1 MKTYIDL
8 HIHSTAS
15 DGTLTPT
22 EIVTSALSCADNKK
36 DPIVIALT
44 DHDTVAG
51 VPEFMAEA
59 QKYGSRLTAIPGVE
73 ISTDYH
79 GVEIHILGY
88 NIDVT
93 NSALLEQLKICRES
107 RDGRNEKIIQKLQAE
122 GIQISMDDIRPE
134 DPNETIARPHI
145 AKQLLKKKYVS
156 SVKEAFDKYLA
167 EGRSCYVERIMPTP
181 QEAISLIQNSGGVA
195 VLAHLM
201 YYKKLDA
208 AGKSELTAEL
218 KEAGLLGIETYYN
231 TYTPV
236 EEAFVQ
242 SLSKQHALLQTGG
255 TDFHGKNKPHISLF
269 KGQGE
274 MEVPESIL
282 PEFME
287 AIGEIKV
294 VQPEEQAK
302 MDAVATASH
311 ADSTAGSKSDSA
323 ETTEA
328 APDKTEKISS

>member
-22 EIVTSALSCADNKK
+22 EIVQSALKSTKSEK

-51 VPEFMAEA
+51 VSEFLKEA
-59 QKYGSRLTAIPGVE
+59 KKYKERVTAIPGVE
-73 ISTDYH
+73 ISTNYH

-88 NIDVT
+88 NVDPE
-93 NSALLEQLKICRES
+93 NKELLEQLKICRES
-107 RDGRNEKIIQKLQAE
+107 RDGRNEKIISRLQAE
-122 GIQISMDDIRPE
+122 GFQITMEDIKPE

-145 AKQLLKKKYVS
+145 AKQLMKKKYVS

-181 QEAISLIQNSGGVA
+181 QEAIALIRNSGGIP

-201 YYKKLDA
+201 YYKKLNA
-208 AGKSELTAEL
+208 AEKEVLVSEL
-218 KEAGLLGIETYYN
+218 KEAGLEGIEAYYN

-236 EEAFVQ
+236 EEEYVV
-242 SLSKQHALLQTGG
+242 SLAKQNALLLTGG
-255 TDFHGKNKPHISLF
+255 TDFHGQNKPHISLF
-269 KGQGE
+269 TGQGN
-274 MEVPESIL
+274 MEVPEAIL

-287 AIGEIKV
+287 AI
-294 VQPEEQAK
+294 
-302 MDAVATASH
+302 DFTR
-311 ADSTAGSKSDSA
+311 
-323 ETTEA
+323 
-328 APDKTEKISS
+328 

>member
-22 EIVTSALSCADNKK
+22 EIVQTALKSTKSEK

-51 VPEFMAEA
+51 VSEFLKEA
-59 QKYGSRLTAIPGVE
+59 KKYKERVTAIPGVE
-73 ISTDYH
+73 ISTNYH

-88 NIDVT
+88 NVDPE
-93 NSALLEQLKICRES
+93 NKELLEQLKICRES
-107 RDGRNEKIIQKLQAE
+107 RDGRNEKIISRLQAE
-122 GIQISMDDIRPE
+122 GFQITMEDIKPE

-145 AKQLLKKKYVS
+145 AKQLMKKKYVS

-181 QEAISLIQNSGGVA
+181 QEAIALIRNSGGIP

-201 YYKKLDA
+201 YYKKLNA
-208 AGKSELTAEL
+208 AEKEVLVSEL
-218 KEAGLLGIETYYN
+218 KEAGLEGIEAYYN

-236 EEAFVQ
+236 EEEYVV
-242 SLSKQHALLQTGG
+242 SLAKQNALLLTGG
-255 TDFHGKNKPHISLF
+255 TDFHGQNKPHISLF
-269 KGQGE
+269 TGQGN
-274 MEVPESIL
+274 MEVPEAIL

-287 AIGEIKV
+287 AIGF
-294 VQPEEQAK
+294 
-302 MDAVATASH
+302 TR
-311 ADSTAGSKSDSA
+311 
-323 ETTEA
+323 
-328 APDKTEKISS
+328 

>member
-22 EIVTSALSCADNKK
+22 EIVQTALKSTKSEK

-51 VPEFMAEA
+51 VSEFLKEA
-59 QKYGSRLTAIPGVE
+59 KKNKERVTAIPGVE
-73 ISTDYH
+73 ISTNYH

-88 NIDVT
+88 NVDPE
-93 NSALLEQLKICRES
+93 NKELLEQLKICRES
-107 RDGRNEKIIQKLQAE
+107 RDGRNEKIIARLQAE
-122 GIQISMDDIRPE
+122 GFQITMEDIKPE

-145 AKQLLKKKYVS
+145 AKQLMKKKYVS

-181 QEAISLIQNSGGVA
+181 QEAIRLIKNSGGTP

-201 YYKKLDA
+201 YYKKLNA
-208 AGKSELTAEL
+208 AEKEVLVSEL
-218 KEAGLLGIETYYN
+218 KEAGLEGIEAYYN

-236 EEAFVQ
+236 EEEYVS
-242 SLSKQHALLQTGG
+242 SLAKQNALLLTGG
-255 TDFHGKNKPHISLF
+255 TDFHGQNKPHISLF
-269 KGQGE
+269 TGQGK
-274 MEVPESIL
+274 MEVPEAIL

-287 AIGEIKV
+287 AIGF
-294 VQPEEQAK
+294 
-302 MDAVATASH
+302 TR
-311 ADSTAGSKSDSA
+311 
-323 ETTEA
+323 
-328 APDKTEKISS
+328 

>member
-22 EIVTSALSCADNKK
+22 EIVQTALKSTKSEK

-51 VPEFMAEA
+51 VSEFLKEA
-59 QKYGSRLTAIPGVE
+59 KKNKERVTAIPGVE
-73 ISTDYH
+73 ISTNYH

-88 NIDVT
+88 NVDPE
-93 NSALLEQLKICRES
+93 NKELLEQLKICRES
-107 RDGRNEKIIQKLQAE
+107 RDGRNEKIIARLQAE
-122 GIQISMDDIRPE
+122 GFQITMEDIKPE

-145 AKQLLKKKYVS
+145 AKQLMKKKYVS

-181 QEAISLIQNSGGVA
+181 QEAIALIRNSGGIP

-201 YYKKLDA
+201 YYKKLNA
-208 AGKSELTAEL
+208 AEKEVLVSEL
-218 KEAGLLGIETYYN
+218 KEAGLEGIEAYYN

-236 EEAFVQ
+236 EEEYVS
-242 SLSKQHALLQTGG
+242 SLAKQNALLLTGG
-255 TDFHGKNKPHISLF
+255 TDFHGQNKPHISLF
-269 KGQGE
+269 TGQGK
-274 MEVPESIL
+274 MEVPEAIL

-287 AIGEIKV
+287 AIGF
-294 VQPEEQAK
+294 
-302 MDAVATASH
+302 TR
-311 ADSTAGSKSDSA
+311 
-323 ETTEA
+323 
-328 APDKTEKISS
+328 

>member
-22 EIVTSALSCADNKK
+22 EIVQSALKSTKSEK

-51 VPEFMAEA
+51 VSEFLKEA
-59 QKYGSRLTAIPGVE
+59 KKYKERVTAIPGVE
-73 ISTDYH
+73 ISTNYH

-88 NIDVT
+88 NVDPE
-93 NSALLEQLKICRES
+93 NKELLEQLKICRES
-107 RDGRNEKIIQKLQAE
+107 RDGRNEKIISRLQAE
-122 GIQISMDDIRPE
+122 GFQITMEDIKPE

-145 AKQLLKKKYVS
+145 AKQLMKKKYVS

-181 QEAISLIQNSGGVA
+181 QEAIALIRNSGGIP

-201 YYKKLDA
+201 YYKKLNA
-208 AGKSELTAEL
+208 AEKEVLVSEL
-218 KEAGLLGIETYYN
+218 KEAGLEGIEAYYN

-236 EEAFVQ
+236 EEEYVS
-242 SLSKQHALLQTGG
+242 SLAKQNALLLTGG
-255 TDFHGKNKPHISLF
+255 TDFHGQNKPHISLF
-269 KGQGE
+269 TGQGN
-274 MEVPESIL
+274 MEVPEAIL

-287 AIGEIKV
+287 AIGF
-294 VQPEEQAK
+294 
-302 MDAVATASH
+302 TR
-311 ADSTAGSKSDSA
+311 
-323 ETTEA
+323 
-328 APDKTEKISS
+328 

>member
-22 EIVTSALSCADNKK
+22 DIVQTALKSTKSEK
-36 DPIVIALT
+36 DPIGIALT

-51 VPEFMAEA
+51 VSEFLKEA
-59 QKYGSRLTAIPGVE
+59 KKNKERVTAIPGVE
-73 ISTDYH
+73 ISTNYH

-88 NIDVT
+88 NVDPE
-93 NSALLEQLKICRES
+93 NKELLEQLKICRES
-107 RDGRNEKIIQKLQAE
+107 RDGRNEKIIARLQAE
-122 GIQISMDDIRPE
+122 GFQITMEDIKPE

-145 AKQLLKKKYVS
+145 AKQLMKKKYVS

-181 QEAISLIQNSGGVA
+181 QEAIALIRNSGGIP

-201 YYKKLDA
+201 YYKKLNA
-208 AGKSELTAEL
+208 AEKEVLVSEL
-218 KEAGLLGIETYYN
+218 KEAGLEGIEAYYN

-236 EEAFVQ
+236 EEEYVS
-242 SLSKQHALLQTGG
+242 SLAKQNALLLTGG
-255 TDFHGKNKPHISLF
+255 TDFHGQNKPHISLF
-269 KGQGE
+269 TGQGN
-274 MEVPESIL
+274 MEVPEAIL

-287 AIGEIKV
+287 AIGF
-294 VQPEEQAK
+294 
-302 MDAVATASH
+302 TR
-311 ADSTAGSKSDSA
+311 
-323 ETTEA
+323 
-328 APDKTEKISS
+328 

>member
-22 EIVTSALSCADNKK
+22 EIVQSALKSTKSEK

-51 VPEFMAEA
+51 VSEFLKEA
-59 QKYGSRLTAIPGVE
+59 KKNKERVTAIPGVE
-73 ISTDYH
+73 ISTNYH

-88 NIDVT
+88 NVDPE
-93 NSALLEQLKICRES
+93 NKELLEQLKICRES
-107 RDGRNEKIIQKLQAE
+107 RDGRNEKIIARLQAE
-122 GIQISMDDIRPE
+122 GFQITMEDIKPE

-145 AKQLLKKKYVS
+145 AKQLMKKKYVS

-181 QEAISLIQNSGGVA
+181 QEAIALIRNSGGIP

-201 YYKKLDA
+201 YYKKLNA
-208 AGKSELTAEL
+208 AEKEVLVSEL
-218 KEAGLLGIETYYN
+218 KEAGLEGIEAYYN

-236 EEAFVQ
+236 EEEYVS
-242 SLSKQHALLQTGG
+242 SLAKQNALLLTGG
-255 TDFHGKNKPHISLF
+255 TDFHGQNKPHISLF
-269 KGQGE
+269 TGQGN
-274 MEVPESIL
+274 MEVPEAIL

-287 AIGEIKV
+287 AIGF
-294 VQPEEQAK
+294 
-302 MDAVATASH
+302 TR
-311 ADSTAGSKSDSA
+311 
-323 ETTEA
+323 
-328 APDKTEKISS
+328 

>member
-22 EIVTSALSCADNKK
+22 EIVQTALKSTKSEK

-51 VPEFMAEA
+51 VSEFLKEA
-59 QKYGSRLTAIPGVE
+59 KKNKERVTAIPGVE
-73 ISTDYH
+73 ISTNYH

-88 NIDVT
+88 NVDPE
-93 NSALLEQLKICRES
+93 NKELLEQLKICRES
-107 RDGRNEKIIQKLQAE
+107 RDGRNEKIIARLQAE
-122 GIQISMDDIRPE
+122 GFQITMEDIKPE

-145 AKQLLKKKYVS
+145 AKQLMKKKYVS
-156 SVKEAFDKYLA
+156 SVNEAFDKYLA

-181 QEAISLIQNSGGVA
+181 QEAIALIRNSGGIP

-201 YYKKLDA
+201 YYKKLNA
-208 AGKSELTAEL
+208 AEKEVLVSEL
-218 KEAGLLGIETYYN
+218 KEAGLEGIEAYYN

-236 EEAFVQ
+236 EEEYVS
-242 SLSKQHALLQTGG
+242 SLAKQNALLLTGG
-255 TDFHGKNKPHISLF
+255 TDFHGQNKPHISLF
-269 KGQGE
+269 TGQGN
-274 MEVPESIL
+274 MEVPEAIL

-287 AIGEIKV
+287 AIGF
-294 VQPEEQAK
+294 
-302 MDAVATASH
+302 TR
-311 ADSTAGSKSDSA
+311 
-323 ETTEA
+323 
-328 APDKTEKISS
+328 

>member
-22 EIVTSALSCADNKK
+22 EIVQSALKSTKSEK

-51 VPEFMAEA
+51 VSEFLKEA
-59 QKYGSRLTAIPGVE
+59 KKYKERVTAIPGVE
-73 ISTDYH
+73 ISTNYH

-88 NIDVT
+88 NVDPE
-93 NSALLEQLKICRES
+93 NKELLEQLKICRES
-107 RDGRNEKIIQKLQAE
+107 RDGRNEKIISRLQAE
-122 GIQISMDDIRPE
+122 GFQITMEDIKPE

-145 AKQLLKKKYVS
+145 AKQLMKKKYVS

-181 QEAISLIQNSGGVA
+181 QEAIRLIKNSGGTP

-201 YYKKLDA
+201 YYKKLNA
-208 AGKSELTAEL
+208 AEKEVLVSEL
-218 KEAGLLGIETYYN
+218 KEAGLEGIEAYYN

-236 EEAFVQ
+236 EEEYVS
-242 SLSKQHALLQTGG
+242 SLAKQNALLLTGG
-255 TDFHGKNKPHISLF
+255 TDFHGQNKPHISLF
-269 KGQGE
+269 TGQGK
-274 MEVPESIL
+274 MEVPEAIL

-287 AIGEIKV
+287 AIGF
-294 VQPEEQAK
+294 
-302 MDAVATASH
+302 TR
-311 ADSTAGSKSDSA
+311 
-323 ETTEA
+323 
-328 APDKTEKISS
+328 

>member
-22 EIVTSALSCADNKK
+22 EIVQTALKSTKSEK

-51 VPEFMAEA
+51 VSEFLKEA
-59 QKYGSRLTAIPGVE
+59 KKYKERVTAIPGVE
-73 ISTDYH
+73 ISTNYH

-88 NIDVT
+88 NVDPE
-93 NSALLEQLKICRES
+93 NKELLEQLKICRES
-107 RDGRNEKIIQKLQAE
+107 RDGRNEKIIARLQAE
-122 GIQISMDDIRPE
+122 GFQITMEDIKPE

-145 AKQLLKKKYVS
+145 AKQLMKKKYVS

-181 QEAISLIQNSGGVA
+181 QEAIALIRNSGGIP

-201 YYKKLDA
+201 YYKKLNA
-208 AGKSELTAEL
+208 AEKEVLVSEL
-218 KEAGLLGIETYYN
+218 KEAGLEGIEAYYN

-236 EEAFVQ
+236 EEEYVS
-242 SLSKQHALLQTGG
+242 SLAKQNALLLTGG
-255 TDFHGKNKPHISLF
+255 TDFHGQNKPHISLF
-269 KGQGE
+269 TGQGN
-274 MEVPESIL
+274 MEVPEAIL

-287 AIGEIKV
+287 AIGF
-294 VQPEEQAK
+294 
-302 MDAVATASH
+302 TR
-311 ADSTAGSKSDSA
+311 
-323 ETTEA
+323 
-328 APDKTEKISS
+328 

>member
-22 EIVTSALSCADNKK
+22 EIVQTALKSTKSEK

-51 VPEFMAEA
+51 VSEFLKEA
-59 QKYGSRLTAIPGVE
+59 KKNKERVTAIPGVE
-73 ISTDYH
+73 ISTNYH
-79 GVEIHILGY
+79 VVEIHILGY
-88 NIDVT
+88 NVDPE
-93 NSALLEQLKICRES
+93 NKELLEQLKICRES
-107 RDGRNEKIIQKLQAE
+107 RDGRNEKIIARLQAE
-122 GIQISMDDIRPE
+122 GFQITMEDIKPE

-145 AKQLLKKKYVS
+145 AKQLMKKKYVS

-181 QEAISLIQNSGGVA
+181 QEAIALIRNSGGIP

-201 YYKKLDA
+201 YYKKLNA
-208 AGKSELTAEL
+208 AEKEVLVSEL
-218 KEAGLLGIETYYN
+218 KEAGLEGIEAYYN

-236 EEAFVQ
+236 EEEYVS
-242 SLSKQHALLQTGG
+242 SLAKQNALLLTGG
-255 TDFHGKNKPHISLF
+255 TDFHGQNKPHISLF
-269 KGQGE
+269 TGQGN
-274 MEVPESIL
+274 MEVPEAIL

-287 AIGEIKV
+287 AIGF
-294 VQPEEQAK
+294 
-302 MDAVATASH
+302 TR
-311 ADSTAGSKSDSA
+311 
-323 ETTEA
+323 
-328 APDKTEKISS
+328 

>member
-22 EIVTSALSCADNKK
+22 EIVQTALKSTKSEK

-51 VPEFMAEA
+51 VSEFLKEA
-59 QKYGSRLTAIPGVE
+59 KKNKERVTAIPGVE
-73 ISTDYH
+73 ISTNYH
-79 GVEIHILGY
+79 GVEIHILVY
-88 NIDVT
+88 NVDPE
-93 NSALLEQLKICRES
+93 NKELLEQLKICRES
-107 RDGRNEKIIQKLQAE
+107 RDGRNEKIIARLQAE
-122 GIQISMDDIRPE
+122 GFQITMEDIKPE

-145 AKQLLKKKYVS
+145 AKQLMKKKYVS

-181 QEAISLIQNSGGVA
+181 QEAIALIRNSGGIP

-201 YYKKLDA
+201 YYKKLNA
-208 AGKSELTAEL
+208 AEKEVLVSEL
-218 KEAGLLGIETYYN
+218 KEAGLEGIEAYYN

-236 EEAFVQ
+236 EEEYVS
-242 SLSKQHALLQTGG
+242 SLAKQNALLLTGG
-255 TDFHGKNKPHISLF
+255 TDFHGQNKPHISLF
-269 KGQGE
+269 TGQGN
-274 MEVPESIL
+274 MEVPEAIL

-287 AIGEIKV
+287 AIGF
-294 VQPEEQAK
+294 
-302 MDAVATASH
+302 TR
-311 ADSTAGSKSDSA
+311 
-323 ETTEA
+323 
-328 APDKTEKISS
+328 

>member
-22 EIVTSALSCADNKK
+22 EIVQTALKSTKSEK

-51 VPEFMAEA
+51 VSEFLKEA
-59 QKYGSRLTAIPGVE
+59 KKNKERVTAIPGVE
-73 ISTDYH
+73 ISTNYH

-88 NIDVT
+88 NVDPE
-93 NSALLEQLKICRES
+93 NKELLEQLKICRES
-107 RDGRNEKIIQKLQAE
+107 RDGRNEKIISRLQAE
-122 GIQISMDDIRPE
+122 GFQITMEDIKPE

-145 AKQLLKKKYVS
+145 AKQLMKKKYVS

-181 QEAISLIQNSGGVA
+181 QEAIALIRNSGGIP

-201 YYKKLDA
+201 YYKKLNA
-208 AGKSELTAEL
+208 AEKEVLVSEL
-218 KEAGLLGIETYYN
+218 KEAGLEGIEAYYN

-236 EEAFVQ
+236 EEEYVS
-242 SLSKQHALLQTGG
+242 SLAKQNALLLTGG
-255 TDFHGKNKPHISLF
+255 TDFHGQNKPHISLF
-269 KGQGE
+269 TGQGK
-274 MEVPESIL
+274 MEVPEAIL

-287 AIGEIKV
+287 AIGF
-294 VQPEEQAK
+294 
-302 MDAVATASH
+302 TR
-311 ADSTAGSKSDSA
+311 
-323 ETTEA
+323 
-328 APDKTEKISS
+328 

>member
-22 EIVTSALSCADNKK
+22 EIVQTALKSTKSEK

-51 VPEFMAEA
+51 VSEFLKEA
-59 QKYGSRLTAIPGVE
+59 KKNKERVTAIPGVE
-73 ISTDYH
+73 ISTNYH

-88 NIDVT
+88 NVDPE
-93 NSALLEQLKICRES
+93 NKELLEQLKICRES
-107 RDGRNEKIIQKLQAE
+107 RDGRNEKIISRLQAE
-122 GIQISMDDIRPE
+122 GFQITMEDIKPE

-145 AKQLLKKKYVS
+145 AKQLMKKKYVS

-181 QEAISLIQNSGGVA
+181 QEAIRLIKNSGGTP

-201 YYKKLDA
+201 YYKKLNA
-208 AGKSELTAEL
+208 AEKEVLVSEL
-218 KEAGLLGIETYYN
+218 KEAGLEGIEAYYN

-236 EEAFVQ
+236 EEEYVS
-242 SLSKQHALLQTGG
+242 SLAKQNALLLTGG
-255 TDFHGKNKPHISLF
+255 TDFHGQNKPHISLF
-269 KGQGE
+269 TGQGN
-274 MEVPESIL
+274 MEVPEAIL

-287 AIGEIKV
+287 AIGF
-294 VQPEEQAK
+294 
-302 MDAVATASH
+302 TR
-311 ADSTAGSKSDSA
+311 
-323 ETTEA
+323 
-328 APDKTEKISS
+328 

>member
-22 EIVTSALSCADNKK
+22 EIVQTALKSTKSEK
-36 DPIVIALT
+36 DPFVIALT

-51 VPEFMAEA
+51 VSEFLKEA
-59 QKYGSRLTAIPGVE
+59 KKNKERVTAIPGVE
-73 ISTDYH
+73 ISTNYH

-88 NIDVT
+88 NVDPE
-93 NSALLEQLKICRES
+93 NKELLEQLKICRES
-107 RDGRNEKIIQKLQAE
+107 RDGRNEKIIARLQAE
-122 GIQISMDDIRPE
+122 GFQITMEDIKPE

-145 AKQLLKKKYVS
+145 AKQLMKKKYVS

-181 QEAISLIQNSGGVA
+181 QEAIRLIKNSGGTP

-201 YYKKLDA
+201 YYKKLNA
-208 AGKSELTAEL
+208 AEKEVLVSEL
-218 KEAGLLGIETYYN
+218 KEAGLEGIEAYYN

-236 EEAFVQ
+236 EEEYVS
-242 SLSKQHALLQTGG
+242 SLAKQNALLLTGG
-255 TDFHGKNKPHISLF
+255 TDFHGQNKPHISLF
-269 KGQGE
+269 TGQGK
-274 MEVPESIL
+274 MEVPEAIL

-287 AIGEIKV
+287 AIGF
-294 VQPEEQAK
+294 
-302 MDAVATASH
+302 TR
-311 ADSTAGSKSDSA
+311 
-323 ETTEA
+323 
-328 APDKTEKISS
+328 

>member
-22 EIVTSALSCADNKK
+22 EIVQTALKSTKSEK

-51 VPEFMAEA
+51 VSEFLKEA
-59 QKYGSRLTAIPGVE
+59 KKNKERVTAIPGVE
-73 ISTDYH
+73 ISTNYH

-88 NIDVT
+88 NVDQE
-93 NSALLEQLKICRES
+93 NKELLEQLKICRES
-107 RDGRNEKIIQKLQAE
+107 RDGRNEKIIARLQAE
-122 GIQISMDDIRPE
+122 GFQITMEDIKPE

-145 AKQLLKKKYVS
+145 AKQLMKKKYVS

-181 QEAISLIQNSGGVA
+181 QEAIALIRNSGGIP

-201 YYKKLDA
+201 YYKKLNA
-208 AGKSELTAEL
+208 AEKEVLVSEL
-218 KEAGLLGIETYYN
+218 KEAGLEGIEAYYN

-236 EEAFVQ
+236 EEEYVS
-242 SLSKQHALLQTGG
+242 SLAKQNALLLTGG
-255 TDFHGKNKPHISLF
+255 TDFHGQNKPHISLF
-269 KGQGE
+269 TGQGN
-274 MEVPESIL
+274 MEVPEAIL

-287 AIGEIKV
+287 AIGF
-294 VQPEEQAK
+294 
-302 MDAVATASH
+302 TR
-311 ADSTAGSKSDSA
+311 
-323 ETTEA
+323 
-328 APDKTEKISS
+328 

>member
-22 EIVTSALSCADNKK
+22 EIVQTALKSTKSEK

-51 VPEFMAEA
+51 VSEFLKEA
-59 QKYGSRLTAIPGVE
+59 KKNKERVTAIPGVE
-73 ISTDYH
+73 ISTNYH

-88 NIDVT
+88 NVDPE
-93 NSALLEQLKICRES
+93 NKELLEQLKICRES
-107 RDGRNEKIIQKLQAE
+107 RDGRNEKIIARLQAE
-122 GIQISMDDIRPE
+122 GFQITMEDIKPE

-145 AKQLLKKKYVS
+145 AKQLMKKKYVS

-181 QEAISLIQNSGGVA
+181 QEAIALIRNSGGIPA
-195 VLAHLM
+195 LAHLM
-201 YYKKLDA
+201 YYKKLNA
-208 AGKSELTAEL
+208 AEKEVLVSEL
-218 KEAGLLGIETYYN
+218 KEAGLEGIEAYYN

-236 EEAFVQ
+236 EEEYVS
-242 SLSKQHALLQTGG
+242 SLAKQNALLLTGG
-255 TDFHGKNKPHISLF
+255 TDFHGQNKPHISLF
-269 KGQGE
+269 TGQGK
-274 MEVPESIL
+274 MEVPEAIL

-287 AIGEIKV
+287 AIGF
-294 VQPEEQAK
+294 
-302 MDAVATASH
+302 TR
-311 ADSTAGSKSDSA
+311 
-323 ETTEA
+323 
-328 APDKTEKISS
+328 

>member
-1 MKTYIDL
+1 MKNYIDL

-22 EIVTSALSCADNKK
+22 EIVQSALKSTKSEK

-51 VPEFMAEA
+51 VSEFLKEA
-59 QKYGSRLTAIPGVE
+59 KKNKERVTAIPGVE
-73 ISTDYH
+73 ISTNYH

-88 NIDVT
+88 NVDPE
-93 NSALLEQLKICRES
+93 NKELLEQLKICRES
-107 RDGRNEKIIQKLQAE
+107 RDGRNEKIIARLQAE
-122 GIQISMDDIRPE
+122 GFQITMEDIKPE

-145 AKQLLKKKYVS
+145 AKQLMKKKYVS

-181 QEAISLIQNSGGVA
+181 QEAIALIRNSGGIP

-201 YYKKLDA
+201 YYKKLNA
-208 AGKSELTAEL
+208 AEKEVLVSEL
-218 KEAGLLGIETYYN
+218 KEAGLEGIEAYYN

-236 EEAFVQ
+236 EEEYVS
-242 SLSKQHALLQTGG
+242 SLAKQNALLLTGG
-255 TDFHGKNKPHISLF
+255 TDFHGQNKPHISLF
-269 KGQGE
+269 TGQGN
-274 MEVPESIL
+274 MEVPEAIL

-287 AIGEIKV
+287 AIGF
-294 VQPEEQAK
+294 
-302 MDAVATASH
+302 TR
-311 ADSTAGSKSDSA
+311 
-323 ETTEA
+323 
-328 APDKTEKISS
+328 